1 MPMPFVMDWLEYDKA
16 GDNFFINTPT
26 TMAIYTMHNI
36 LDHMIKNGGI
46 EAYNQ
51 LSLDRANSFYG
62 NIDESMQ
69 KYKAGDAVMG
79 YKNPIVKDLRSTMNP
94 TFWVDCVKPELN
106 AAIEADFVKESTR
119 AGFLGI

>member
-1 MPMPFVMDWLEYDKA
+1 MPMPYIMDWLEYDKV

-36 LDHMIKNGGI
+36 LDHMKKNGGV

-51 LSLDRANSFYG
+51 LALDRAESFYA

-69 KYKAGDAVMG
+69 KFKAGDAVMG
-79 YKNPIVKDLRSTMNP
+79 YTNPIVGDLRSTMNP
-94 TFWVDCVKPELN
+94 TMWVNCVKPELN
-106 AAIEADFVKESTR
+106 AAIEADFLKES
-119 AGFLGI
+119 